1 MACSVAFS
9 AFDLGPNG
17 THRKPDENA
26 CGGLWTAA
34 LAQPKVPRRSQVPPI
49 AMTMKTDAISSPP
62 SSRTNA
68 PALLALVAG
77 AVAMGASPIFVRL
90 TDVGPQASAF
100 WRTALALPVLW
111 LWLRVGEGNA
121 RPLKFDRSILL
132 VGACFAGDLFF
143 WHLAIMNTTVANAT
157 FFAVTAP
164 VFVVAGA
171 FLIFGERADARML
184 AGLLLCL
191 AGGAALIGESYQ
203 AQPGRLLGDV
213 YGIVTAFF
221 FGAYVLAVRHARARH
236 GAARLMFLS
245 TVVTAALLL
254 LTALAIPQVL
264 LPRSVES
271 ASALVALAVISQAGG
286 QGLLAFALGSLPAAF
301 SSLVIF
307 LEAVAAAGLGW
318 LALGEKLS
326 LIQLSGGLLILAGIF
341 VARPRT
347 ATPAGVAP

>member
-1 MACSVAFS
+1 
-9 AFDLGPNG
+9 
-17 THRKPDENA
+17 
-26 CGGLWTAA
+26 
-34 LAQPKVPRRSQVPPI
+34 
-49 AMTMKTDAISSPP
+49 MKTDAIPSSSP
-62 SSRTNA
+62 TNA
-68 PALLALVAG
+68 AAVLALVAG
-77 AVAMGASPIFVRL
+77 AFAMGASPIFVRL

-111 LWLRVGEGNA
+111 LWMRFEDRGT
-121 RPLKFDRSILL
+121 RPFEFDRSTLI

-171 FLIFGERADARML
+171 FFLLGERADMRMI
-184 AGLLLCL
+184 AGLVLCL

-203 AQPGRLLGDV
+203 ANPDRLLGDF

-221 FGAYVLAVRHARARH
+221 FGAYVLAVRQARARH

-254 LTALAIPQVL
+254 VAALAIPQQL
-264 LPRSVES
+264 LPQTVES
-271 ASALVALAVISQAGG
+271 TTALVALALISQAGG

-318 LALGEKLS
+318 LVLVEKLS

-341 VARPRT
+341 VARPR
-347 ATPAGVAP
+347 ALGPAGVAP

>member
-1 MACSVAFS
+1 
-9 AFDLGPNG
+9 
-17 THRKPDENA
+17 
-26 CGGLWTAA
+26 
-34 LAQPKVPRRSQVPPI
+34 
-49 AMTMKTDAISSPP
+49 MKTDAIHSSFAKSN
-62 SSRTNA
+62 SSA
-68 PALLALVAG
+68 FLALVVG

-100 WRTALALPVLW
+100 WRTALALPILW
-111 LWLRVGEGNA
+111 LWMKFEERGTRGA
-121 RPLKFDRSILL
+121 RPLHFDRPILL

-171 FLIFGERADARML
+171 FLFLSERADARMF
-184 AGLLLCL
+184 AGLALCL
-191 AGGAALIGESYQ
+191 AGGAALIGQSYQ
-203 AQPGRLLGDV
+203 VDPARLVGDL

-221 FGAYVLAVRHARARH
+221 FGAYVLAVRHARSRH
-236 GAARLMFLS
+236 GPARLMFLS

-254 LTALAIPQVL
+254 AAAIAIPQPILPQTIESASSLLALAIV
-264 LPRSVES
+264 
-271 ASALVALAVISQAGG
+271 SQAGG

-307 LEAVAAAGLGW
+307 LEAVAAAALGW
-318 LALGEKLS
+318 IVLGEKLS

-341 VARPRT
+341 IARPR
-347 ATPAGVAP
+347 ASNPAGVAP